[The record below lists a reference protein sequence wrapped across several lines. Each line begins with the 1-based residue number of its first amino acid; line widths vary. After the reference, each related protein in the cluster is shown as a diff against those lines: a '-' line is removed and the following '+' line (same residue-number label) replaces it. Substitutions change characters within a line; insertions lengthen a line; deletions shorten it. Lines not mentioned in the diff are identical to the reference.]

1 MNSKTVN
8 QIPPA
13 NPSFD
18 DSSEVA
24 INAAVD
30 LELAAAIGV
39 GVGGGGG
46 GGGVSNSNG
55 GGGRSKA
62 KGPWSAEQDAV
73 LTRLV
78 KKLGARNWTLIARG
92 IPGRSGKS
100 CRLRWCNQ
108 LDPCLKRKPF
118 TEEEENLLMSA
129 HAVHGNKWSV
139 IAKLL
144 PGRTDNAIKNHWN
157 SALKRKHADLW
168 NSHHSISKTVTP
180 HIVRKASSSSH
191 KEETNYP
198 QPSTILT
205 HVKTEDE
212 ASKPPEGKR
221 NGVYRP
227 VARMGAFSVYK
238 PGYMNQNHRIAPCEG
253 PLVQVARPNSL
264 AGQFLQSLCYQTNV
278 PSRCGRG
285 CCDQQE
291 DKRLSSSSVLG
302 PEFVDYE
309 EPSSVGLD
317 QELVSIAT
325 DLNNIA
331 WIRSG
336 LNNSYSREVGQS
348 MMSAADSRFHFEYAR
363 ARGKFTGMVNNG
375 VPSQML
381 RQDLRTLI

>member
-1 MNSKTVN
+1 MNSEIVH

-18 DSSEVA
+18 DSSEHA
-24 INAAVD
+24 IDAAVD
-30 LELAAAIGV
+30 SELAATL
-39 GVGGGGG
+39 GGGD
-46 GGGVSNSNG
+46 SNVIGDNG
-55 GGGRSKA
+55 GDGRRSKA

-78 KKLGARNWTLIARG
+78 NKLGPRNWTLIARG

-118 TEEEENLLMSA
+118 TEEEENVLMSA
-129 HAVHGNKWSV
+129 HAVHGNKWCV

-168 NSHHSISKTVTP
+168 NSHHSISNDTVTP
-180 HIVRKASSSSH
+180 HMVRKVTNASSSSH
-191 KEETNYP
+191 KEETIP
-198 QPSTILT
+198 PSSVSTT
-205 HVKTEDE
+205 DVKMEDE
-212 ASKPPEGKR
+212 GSKTREGKCKP
-221 NGVYRP
+221 GVYRP

-238 PGYMNQNHRIAPCEG
+238 PGYMNHHRVVPCEG
-253 PLVQVARPNSL
+253 PLVQAARRDSL
-264 AGQFLQSLCYQTNV
+264 AGQFLQSLCYQPNV

-285 CCDQQE
+285 CCNQQE
-291 DKRLSSSSVLG
+291 KRLSSSSVLG

-309 EPSSVGLD
+309 EHSYVGLD

-336 LNNSYSREVGQS
+336 LNNSHSREVGQS
-348 MMSAADSRFHFEYAR
+348 LSGGNHLHFEHAR

-375 VPSQML
+375 MPSQML
-381 RQDLRTLI
+381 RQEFRALI

>member
-1 MNSKTVN
+1 MNSEIVN
-8 QIPPA
+8 QMPPA

-18 DSSEVA
+18 DSSEEA

-30 LELAAAIGV
+30 LELAAAIG
-39 GVGGGGG
+39 GGG
-46 GGGVSNSNG
+46 NSG

-62 KGPWSAEQDAV
+62 KGPWSSDQDAV

-78 KKLGARNWTLIARG
+78 NKLGPRNWTLISRG

-118 TEEEENLLMSA
+118 TDEEENLLMSA

-168 NSHHSISKTVTP
+168 NKHHSISSTVTP
-180 HIVRKASSSSH
+180 HMVRKVSNASSSH
-191 KEETNYP
+191 KEETNYHHP
-198 QPSTILT
+198 LYVSTD
-205 HVKTEDE
+205 VKMEDE
-212 ASKPPEGKR
+212 AKKPGEGKCKP
-221 NGVYRP
+221 GVYRP

-238 PGYMNQNHRIAPCEG
+238 PGYMNHHIAPCEG
-253 PLVQVARPNSL
+253 PLVQASRPDSL
-264 AGQFLQSLCYQTNV
+264 AGQFLHSLCYQPNI
-278 PSRCGRG
+278 PSRCGHG
-285 CCDQQE
+285 CCNQQP
-291 DKRLSSSSVLG
+291 DKTLSSSVLG

-309 EPSSVGLD
+309 EPSSAGLD

-348 MMSAADSRFHFEYAR
+348 LSAGNHLHFEHAR
-363 ARGKFTGMVNNG
+363 ARGKFTGVVNNG
-375 VPSQML
+375 MPRQML
-381 RQDLRTLI
+381 RQDLRALI

>member
-1 MNSKTVN
+1 MNSEIVS
-8 QIPPA
+8 QMPPA
-13 NPSFD
+13 TPSTPFD
-18 DSSEVA
+18 DSSEYA

-30 LELAAAIGV
+30 LELALAV
-39 GVGGGGG
+39 REVGGD
-46 GGGVSNSNG
+46 SNG
-55 GGGRSKA
+55 GCGRSKA
-62 KGPWSAEQDAV
+62 KGPWSTEQDAV

-78 KKLGARNWTLIARG
+78 NKLGPRNWTLISRG

-118 TEEEENLLMSA
+118 TDEEENLLMSA

-168 NSHHSISKTVTP
+168 NSHHHSISN
-180 HIVRKASSSSH
+180 ASSSR
-191 KEETNYP
+191 KEETNYHP
-198 QPSTILT
+198 PLVSTD
-205 HVKTEDE
+205 VKMEGE
-212 ASKPPEGKR
+212 ASKTREGKCCKP
-221 NGVYRP
+221 GVYRP
-227 VARMGAFSVYK
+227 VARLGAFSVYK
-238 PGYMNQNHRIAPCEG
+238 PGYMNQRVAPCEG
-253 PLVQVARPNSL
+253 PLVQAAGTDSL
-264 AGQFLQSLCYQTNV
+264 GGQFLQSLCYQPNV
-278 PSRCGRG
+278 PSRCGHG
-285 CCDQQE
+285 CCNQQPE
-291 DKRLSSSSVLG
+291 KRLLSSVLG

-309 EPSSVGLD
+309 GPSIVGLD

-336 LNNSYSREVGQS
+336 LNNSYAREVGQRLN
-348 MMSAADSRFHFEYAR
+348 ADSRFHFEHAR

-375 VPSQML
+375 MPSQML
-381 RQDLRTLI
+381 RQDLRALI